1 MKKIIERERSD
12 VMKIKSMLKEEE
24 EEEEVEEEEEEEEE
38 GDTVIEVDELKR
50 EKGEGDDAQ
59 PAAKRQ
65 RKSSVCYK
73 HTTWI
78 LWKPWNP

>member
-1 MKKIIERERSD
+1 
-12 VMKIKSMLKEEE
+12 MKIKSMLKEEE
-24 EEEEVEEEEEEEEE
+24 EEEVEEEEDEEEEEEEEE
-38 GDTVIEVDELKR
+38 GETVIEVDELKR